1 MKNKTLFFL
10 SIITTIL
17 GIYGCNQKTGE
28 KQNQKQDQELS
39 FILEKWSHSFCQKI
53 DSNYN
58 AIVNFKSKNNSSKYH
73 IIINNKNYIVS
84 EGLNDSAHF
93 TFKSTIKHYNKI
105 YRNEITG
112 FTSMARAKMSDSTPL
127 DIEFHKPISQNIMND
142 LLFFTQRYFN
152 TSPHDK
158 VILKKEKSRVVHG
171 SHAIPLFYQMTNKI
185 GVRSAWYLI
194 EKGDQIN
201 DRGDSNPFP
210 QYFIITKGEGFAK
223 IGNDTIK
230 IKENEAFYVAPGME
244 HIFWNE
250 SEDPIELL
258 FLAWGE
264 GA

>member
-1 MKNKTLFFL
+1 VQ
-10 SIITTIL
+10 S
-17 GIYGCNQKTGE
+17 CNQKAGE
-28 KQNQKQDQELS
+28 KQNNKQDHELS
-39 FILEKWSHSFCQKI
+39 FILEKWSQSFCEKI
-53 DSNYN
+53 DSSYN
-58 AIVNFKSKNNSSKYH
+58 AIINFKTTGKSSPYHVVLKNKQYV
-73 IIINNKNYIVS
+73 IS
-84 EGLNDSAHF
+84 EGLIDSAHL
-93 TFKSTIKHYNKI
+93 TFKSTIEHYNKI

-112 FTSMARAKMSDSTPL
+112 FTSMARARMSDSTPL
-127 DIEFHKPISQNIMND
+127 DVELHLPINQNIMND

-158 VILKKEKSRVVHG
+158 VILKKENSRVVHG

-201 DRGDSNPFP
+201 EKGDSNPFP
-210 QYFIITKGEGFAK
+210 QYFIITRGEGYAK
-223 IGNDTIK
+223 IGNDTID
-230 IKENEAFYVAPGME
+230 IKENESYYVAPGME

-250 SEDPIELL
+250 SEKPIELI